1 MYTYNMRISKDQ
13 PMLVMIRIR
22 CEGLVEG
29 VAGFESVPE
38 AFEWL
43 AEHRKKYGQ
52 VK

>member
-13 PMLVMIRIR
+13 PRLVLIKIR

-29 VAGFESVPE
+29 VAGFDSVPE

-43 AEHRKKYGQ
+43 AEHRKKYAQ

>member
-22 CEGLVEG
+22 CEGLVEAI
-29 VAGFESVPE
+29 AGFDNIPE
-38 AFEWL
+38 AFKWL
-43 AEHRKKYGQ
+43 ESDRKKYGQ